1 MCTSRALC
9 TFSRDLSSSRD
20 SSATIPMNLGS
31 FGMFQTELLFVGAKT
46 LMNMFIGYTY
56 ELSRPSGSTNFRP
69 SVKRSSSRK

>member
-1 MCTSRALC
+1 
-9 TFSRDLSSSRD
+9 
-20 SSATIPMNLGS
+20 MNLGS